1 MLNRL
6 KISLVLTPI
15 ALLLL
20 VGVYI
25 YSLWAAESQKSKD
38 IPVEAVG
45 TMMRDLL
52 KYHEKF
58 GTFPQDL
65 KQMEGVVWEKKKN
78 RIFSLKNR
86 GLIHQ
91 NYFYLFT
98 KVSPHQSTVWAIPM
112 GELRDEAPTWF
123 LLITRETC
131 RRWKGP
137 AINYD
142 SVSKLNT
149 EPSSLELGILGL
161 AEQPI
166 INFKITGS

>member
-25 YSLWAAESQKSKD
+25 YTLWSAERQKTTD

-52 KYHEKF
+52 KYHEKR
-58 GTFPQDL
+58 GSFPEDL
-65 KQMEGVVWEKKKN
+65 KQLEVVVWEKKES

-86 GLIHQ
+86 GLIHR

-98 KVSPHQSTVWAIPM
+98 RLDPHRSTLWAIPI
-112 GELRDEAPTWF
+112 GELRDESPTWF
-123 LLITRETC
+123 LSITPERC

-137 AINYD
+137 AISYD
-142 SVSKLNT
+142 SLSKLNID
-149 EPSSLELGILGL
+149 PSSLELGILGL
-161 AEQPI
+161 AEQSI
-166 INFKITGS
+166 IKFKIAGI

>member
-6 KISLVLTPI
+6 KISLVITPI

-25 YSLWAAESQKSKD
+25 YTLWSAESQKIKD
-38 IPVEAVG
+38 VPVEAVG
-45 TMMRDLL
+45 TMMLDLL

-58 GTFPQDL
+58 GAFPQNL

-78 RIFSLKNR
+78 RIFSLHNR
-86 GLIHQ
+86 GLIHR

-123 LLITRETC
+123 LSITPETC

-137 AINYD
+137 AISYN
-142 SVSKLNT
+142 SLSKLNV
-149 EPSSLELGILGL
+149 EPTLLELGILGL
-161 AEQPI
+161 AEQPTI
-166 INFKITGS
+166 KSK